1 MKPNFGENVSVA
13 ADGYVAV
20 LTIDRAPHNH
30 VSVELMRD
38 LADALEAI
46 DGERELRAVVLQAQ
60 GKNFCAGADLVSP
73 EGVGGQGMEGIN
85 PLYAQ
90 AVRLFSA
97 EKPIVAA
104 VQGAAV
110 GAGLGLALV
119 ADFRVASPDARFT
132 ANFVKLGFHPGFG
145 ITYTLPRLIGPTR
158 AELMCLTGRRVKAED
173 GLAWGLVDEVAPLE
187 DLRAAALRL
196 ATEIAENAPLALVS
210 TRKTLRGDLA
220 AAVRAQTDIEF
231 REQSI
236 LRATEDF
243 KEGVRSVA
251 ERRAGN
257 FRGF

>member
-13 ADGYVAV
+13 ADGHVAV